1 MDLNI
6 IDKAGQQYAAGT
18 AGEKLM
24 RKQEDIVDVI
34 GLCFGYDVSRLLL
47 YADNLPDRFFDLRS
61 GEAGEILQK
70 LRNYRIRLAAV
81 LSQDDIG
88 QGKFA
93 AMVGEE
99 NRGNDFRVFADRA
112 AAEAWLLQD

>member
-1 MDLNI
+1 MDLKI
-6 IDKAGQQYAAGT
+6 IDKDGQQYAEGT
-18 AGEKLM
+18 AGEPLM
-24 RKQEDIVDVI
+24 RTAADTVDVI

-47 YADNLPDRFFDLRS
+47 HADNLPERFVDLRS

-70 LRNYRIRLAAV
+70 FRNYQIKVAAV
-81 LSQDDIG
+81 LSRDIVG
-88 QGKFA
+88 EGAFA

-99 NRGNDFRVFADRA
+99 NRGSDFRVFEGRA